1 MDEQSMNGHLVCLGH
16 ICGLHGRTYT
26 LKPAYIKQVR
36 TIRMRMRLH
45 VTAQAIRTFF
55 IKLYDPLFD
64 NLQQIFKSCDLQL
77 LCGLKRERYQP
88 STHKTPGTGM
98 LLPTR
103 LLSSSSFH
111 ESRVMSTN
119 SCTFF
124 GLI

>member
-55 IKLYDPLFD
+55 IKYPLLN
-64 NLQQIFKSCDLQL
+64 NLQQIFKND
-77 LCGLKRERYQP
+77 
-88 STHKTPGTGM
+88 H
-98 LLPTR
+98 
-103 LLSSSSFH
+103 
-111 ESRVMSTN
+111 
-119 SCTFF
+119 
-124 GLI
+124 